1 MRKRR
6 EPADLAA
13 QRPAGIGEF
22 VTSAQ
27 PRGRNSFGVE
37 KFLRRLAAPVDASQ
51 QSAEWDAS
59 AVLCAEAVT
68 GGQLKD
74 HTRGEIS

>member
-1 MRKRR
+1 M
-6 EPADLAA
+6 
-13 QRPAGIGEF
+13 
-22 VTSAQ
+22 
-27 PRGRNSFGVE
+27 E